1 MSAKLKNTATLFL
14 GIALLFF
21 SGGMIFVL
29 LVVRAKE
36 AGFSTQAI
44 GVLQTSYQVG
54 WLIAAVY
61 IPRLINRVGHIRV
74 FAAMTAIGSA
84 IILLQI
90 LHIDEISWI
99 LERLV
104 MGVSIAGLMV
114 VAESWL
120 NEMSNNTDRGRNL
133 AIYTIVSWGAP
144 IAGIWILRFG
154 QPTDDK
160 FFILASVLVSLAAI
174 PLLLSATKS
183 PKLIKITGFGLK
195 KLLRI
200 TPLGVT
206 GTLLSGMCHGAFFA
220 MIPLYGSVTGLDLAK
235 VSTLTSLGLLSGIIL
250 QWPIALAS
258 DKYDRRI
265 ILMITAFMAALPAG
279 YFAMVGATSIMQ
291 QYISVS
297 IMGAFTLS
305 LYSQCISHAN
315 DHLEP
320 TQVVPA
326 AGLLVLIY
334 GTGFASI
341 PILMGQLMAISPN
354 YFYIVNGVLA
364 ASLALYTF
372 YRTLRSESLE
382 DQGEMLNV
390 PTGSAYS
397 TVIRAAEELAD
408 KPEDKTS

>member
-1 MSAKLKNTATLFL
+1 M
-14 GIALLFF
+14 
-21 SGGMIFVL
+21 
-29 LVVRAKE
+29 
-36 AGFSTQAI
+36 
-44 GVLQTSYQVG
+44 
-54 WLIAAVY
+54 
-61 IPRLINRVGHIRV
+61 
-74 FAAMTAIGSA
+74 
-84 IILLQI
+84 
-90 LHIDEISWI
+90 
-99 LERLV
+99 
-104 MGVSIAGLMV
+104 
-114 VAESWL
+114 
-120 NEMSNNTDRGRNL
+120 
-133 AIYTIVSWGAP
+133 
-144 IAGIWILRFG
+144 LRFG
-154 QPTDDK
+154 QPTDDR

-265 ILMITAFMAALPAG
+265 ILMMTAFMAALPAG
-279 YFAMVGATSIMQ
+279 YFAMEGATSIMQ

-334 GTGFASI
+334 GAGFASV

-372 YRTLRSESLE
+372 YRTLRSDSLE

-408 KPEDKTS
+408 NPEDKTS